1 MKVLL
6 LGGTGLLG
14 HNVLKQLLQQGH
26 EVHALLRSLPQ
37 LEILKAH
44 YRDASTVLPS
54 EGCQDSDGVCPISIL
69 NSQFTIY
76 YGSLLDD
83 NMLQA
88 AAEGCDAIINCAG
101 VTDMS
106 LLHYDDYLPVNR
118 DLCSRLINVMERLNI
133 TRLVH
138 TSTANTIGYGSPLQP
153 ADERAPM
160 QPPFSRSYYG
170 LSKQE
175 GESVL
180 LQVAGRHPDWH
191 IVIVNP
197 GFMVGAYDTKPS
209 SGTLLLTGY
218 RKPFMVAPRG
228 GKSFVH
234 VADAAA
240 AIVNALTCGVHG
252 RRYLLT
258 GQNLSLRQFYRI
270 QAQVC
275 GYRQWILPL
284 PNAVL
289 AMAGWLGDLLRLC
302 GLRTQLSTRNV
313 RQLMVREYYTNQ
325 RACHDLYMPQTSI
338 AQAISDFF
346 AWYHTRS
353 SH

>member
-1 MKVLL
+1 MRVLL
-6 LGGTGLLG
+6 LGGNGLLG

-37 LEILKAH
+37 L
-44 YRDASTVLPS
+44 STLNP
-54 EGCQDSDGVCPISIL
+54 QLSI
-69 NSQFTIY
+69 FK
-76 YGSLLDD
+76 GSLLDD
-83 NMLQA
+83 DMLLA
-88 AAEGCDAIINCAG
+88 AAQGCDAIINCAG

-118 DLCSRLINVMERLNI
+118 DLCRRLVLLMEHLHI

-138 TSTANTIGYGSPLQP
+138 TSTANTIGYGTPSQP
-153 ADERAPM
+153 ADEQAPM

-170 LSKQE
+170 RSKQE
-175 GESVL
+175 GEAL
-180 LQVAGRHPDWH
+180 LMHAADRHPDWH

-218 RKPFMVAPRG
+218 RKPVMVAPRG

-234 VADAAA
+234 VADAAV
-240 AIVNALTCGVHG
+240 AIANALTCGTHG
-252 RRYLLT
+252 GRYLLT
-258 GQNLSLRQFYRI
+258 GHNLSLRQFYRL

-275 GYRQWILPL
+275 NYRQCIIPL

-289 AMAGWLGDLLRLC
+289 AVAGWCGDLVRLC
-302 GLRTQLSTRNV
+302 GVRTQLSTRNV
-313 RQLMVREYYTNQ
+313 RQLMVREYYDNT
-325 RACHDLYMPQTSI
+325 RALTDLQMPQTPIS
-338 AQAISDFF
+338 QAISDFF
-346 AWYHTRS
+346 EWYLSRPTQGKQ
-353 SH
+353 